1 MTTTRSLTYSTTLRL
16 CVTMRI
22 VRLNSARMS
31 LSRFR
36 IWAWAETSSDA
47 TGSSQKMNRGFRA
60 SAVAIPMRWRSPPLN
75 SCGYQLAW

>member
-1 MTTTRSLTYSTTLRL
+1 VRHDEDREVELRADVL
-16 CVTMRI
+16 EQ
-22 VRLNSARMS
+22 
-31 LSRFR
+31 FR